1 MRILTATTAACAA
14 TLACLASPARAQ
26 DAKSFEI
33 YGFAQADY
41 IQDFKRVDPAW
52 QDTLRPSRIP
62 TTEGQFGSDG
72 QAILSIK
79 QSRFGV
85 RGSNPV
91 GGDTF
96 EFKFEFDLFGV
107 GVDAGQT
114 TMRVRHVYGSWGNWL
129 AGQTNTLFMDIDI
142 FPNVIDY
149 WGPNG
154 MVFVRTPQI
163 RWTPIRRND
172 STFAVAI
179 ERPGND
185 IDVGQFSRFEDQG
198 LANFQPNNEIPDI
211 TAQYRM
217 VQDWGHLQIA
227 GILRKLGLEN
237 TINPANIVKHDD
249 TGWGVD
255 VTASIKVGER
265 DKVLLGFVTGA
276 GIATFMND
284 GGVDMA
290 PTTPNPATAD
300 AKAVDLTGVSA
311 YFDHYWNMKW
321 SSSIGY
327 SYDEVDNLNGQNG
340 NAFKRGEYFSAN
352 VLHTPAENI
361 LIGAELLWGKR
372 EDFNGNSG
380 NDSRIQF
387 SLKYSFGAKL

>member
-1 MRILTATTAACAA
+1 MRTLTTTTAACAA
-14 TLACLASPARAQ
+14 TLASLALPARGQ
-26 DAKSFEI
+26 DTKSFEI

-52 QDTLRPSRIP
+52 QDTLRPSKIP
-62 TTEGQFGSDG
+62 TTDGQFGSDG

-85 RGSNPV
+85 KGSNPV
-91 GGDTF
+91 GNDTF
-96 EFKFEFDLFGV
+96 EFKFEFDLYGT

-142 FPNVIDY
+142 FPNVVDY

-163 RWTPIRRND
+163 RWTPIHKSD

-179 ERPGND
+179 EKPGND

-198 LANFQPNNEIPDI
+198 LANFQANNEIPDI

-217 VQDWGHLQIA
+217 VQGWGHLQIA
-227 GILRKLGLEN
+227 GILRKLGIEN
-237 TINPANIVKHDD
+237 TINPANIVKRDD

-255 VTASIKVGER
+255 VTASIKVGDK

-290 PTTPNPATAD
+290 PTTANPLTTD
-300 AKAVDLTGVSA
+300 AKAVDLTGISA
-311 YFDHYWNMKW
+311 YFDHYWNSKW

-340 NAFKRGEYFSAN
+340 SAFKKGDYFSAN
-352 VLHTPAENI
+352 ILHTPADNI

>member
-1 MRILTATTAACAA
+1 MRTVTAISAACAA
-14 TLACLASPARAQ
+14 AITSLAAPAQAQ
-26 DAKSFEI
+26 DAKSFEV

-52 QDTLRPSRIP
+52 QDSLRPSKIP
-62 TTEGQFGSDG
+62 TTDGLYGSDG

-91 GGDTF
+91 GDDTF
-96 EFKFEFDLFGV
+96 KFQFEFDLYGV
-107 GVDAGQT
+107 GADAGQT

-142 FPNVIDY
+142 FPNTIDY

-163 RWTPIRRND
+163 RWTPVHSGDN
-172 STFAVAI
+172 TFAVAI
-179 ERPGND
+179 EKPGND

-198 LANFQPNNEIPDI
+198 LANFQANNEFPDI

-217 VQDWGHLQIA
+217 NQSWGHLQIA
-227 GILRKLGLEN
+227 GIFRKLGIEN
-237 TINPANIVKHDD
+237 VINPANIVKRDD

-255 VTASIKVGER
+255 VTASIKVGSR

-290 PTTPNPATAD
+290 PTTANPATAD
-300 AKAVDLTGVSA
+300 AQAVDLTGVSA
-311 YFDHYWNMKW
+311 YFDHYWNSKW

-327 SYDEVDNLNGQNG
+327 SYDEVDNLNGQAG
-340 NAFKRGEYFSAN
+340 NAFKKGDYFSAN
-352 VLHTPAENI
+352 ILNTPVENI
-361 LIGAELLWGKR
+361 LIGAEILWGKR

-387 SLKYSFGAKL
+387 SLKYNFGAKL

>member
-1 MRILTATTAACAA
+1 MATLKTTTALCAA

-26 DAKSFEI
+26 DTKSFEL

-41 IQDFKRVDPAW
+41 IQDFKRVDPVW
-52 QDTLRPSRIP
+52 QDTLRPSKIP
-62 TTEGQFGSDG
+62 TTDGIFGSDG

-85 RGSNPV
+85 RGSAPA
-91 GGDTF
+91 GDDTF
-96 EFKFEFDLFGV
+96 KFQFEFDLFGT

-129 AGQTNTLFMDIDI
+129 AGQTNTLFMDGDI
-142 FPNVIDY
+142 FPNTIDY

-163 RWTPIRRND
+163 RWTPIHGSD
-172 STFAVAI
+172 STLAVAI
-179 ERPGND
+179 EKPGND

-217 VQDWGHLQIA
+217 VKDWGHLQIA
-227 GILRKLGLEN
+227 GIVRKLGLEN
-237 TINPANIVKHDD
+237 TINPANIVKRDD

-255 VTASIKVGER
+255 VTGSLKIGQR

-290 PTTPNPATAD
+290 PTTANPATAD
-300 AKAVDLTGVSA
+300 AQAVDLTGVSA
-311 YFDHYWNMKW
+311 YYDHYWNSKW

-340 NAFKRGEYFSAN
+340 SAFKKGDYFSAN
-352 VLHTPAENI
+352 LLHTPTDNI
-361 LIGAELLWGKR
+361 LMGAEILWGKR
-372 EDFNGNSG
+372 EDFNGNTG
-380 NDSRIQF
+380 DDSRIQF
-387 SLKYSFGAKL
+387 TMKYSFGAKL

>member
-1 MRILTATTAACAA
+1 MRILTATTVCAA
-14 TLACLASPARAQ
+14 TLVSLASPAGAQ
-26 DAKSFEI
+26 DVKSFEV

-52 QDTLRPSRIP
+52 QDSLRPSKIP
-62 TTEGQFGSDG
+62 TTDGLYGSDG

-91 GGDTF
+91 GDDTF
-96 EFKFEFDLFGV
+96 KFQFEFDLYGV

-129 AGQTNTLFMDIDI
+129 AGQTSTLFMDIDI
-142 FPNVIDY
+142 FPNTIDY

-154 MVFVRTPQI
+154 MAFVRTPQI
-163 RWTPIRRND
+163 RWTPIHSGDN
-172 STFAVAI
+172 TFAVAI

-185 IDVGQFSRFEDQG
+185 IDVGQFSRYQDQG
-198 LANFQPNNEIPDI
+198 LASFQPNNEIPDI
-211 TAQYRM
+211 TAQYRI

-227 GILRKLGLEN
+227 GILRKLGVEN
-237 TINPANIVKHDD
+237 TINPANIVKRDD

-255 VTASIKVGER
+255 VTASIKVGDK

-276 GIATFMND
+276 GIATYMND

-290 PTTPNPATAD
+290 PTTPIPATAD

-311 YFDHYWNMKW
+311 YFDHYWNSKW

-327 SYDEVDNLNGQNG
+327 SYDEVDNLSGQNG
-340 NAFKRGEYFSAN
+340 SAFKKGDYFSAN
-352 VLHTPAENI
+352 MLHTPADNI

>member
-1 MRILTATTAACAA
+1 MRTLTATTAACAA
-14 TLACLASPARAQ
+14 TLACLASPAGAQ
-26 DAKSFEI
+26 DAKSFEV

-52 QDTLRPSRIP
+52 QDSLRPSKIP
-62 TTEGQFGSDG
+62 TTDGLYGSDG

-91 GGDTF
+91 GDDTF
-96 EFKFEFDLFGV
+96 KFQFEFDLYGV

-142 FPNVIDY
+142 FPNTIDY

-163 RWTPIRRND
+163 RWTPIHSGD

-179 ERPGND
+179 EKPGND

-217 VQDWGHLQIA
+217 VEGWGHLQIA

-237 TINPANIVKHDD
+237 TINPANIVKRDD

-290 PTTPNPATAD
+290 PTTANPLTAD

-311 YFDHYWNMKW
+311 YFDHYWNTKW

-340 NAFKRGEYFSAN
+340 GAFKKGDYFSAN
-352 VLHTPAENI
+352 ILHTPAENI

-380 NDSRIQF
+380 DDSRIQF

>member
-1 MRILTATTAACAA
+1 MRTIIATAVAVAAALTS
-14 TLACLASPARAQ
+14 LALPARAQ
-26 DAKSFEI
+26 NAKSFEV

-52 QDTLRPSRIP
+52 QDSLRPSKIP
-62 TTEGQFGSDG
+62 TTDGQFGSDG

-91 GGDTF
+91 GNDTF
-96 EFKFEFDLFGV
+96 EFKFEFDLYGV

-129 AGQTNTLFMDIDI
+129 AGQTHTLFMDIDI
-142 FPNVIDY
+142 FPNTIDY

-163 RWTPIRRND
+163 RWTPVHSGDN
-172 STFAVAI
+172 TFAVAI
-179 ERPGND
+179 EKPGND

-217 VQDWGHLQIA
+217 VQGWGHLQIA

-237 TINPANIVKHDD
+237 TINPANIVKRDD

-255 VTASIKVGER
+255 VTASIKVGDK

-290 PTTPNPATAD
+290 PTTVNPLTAD

-311 YFDHYWNMKW
+311 YFDHYWNSKW

-340 NAFKRGEYFSAN
+340 SAFKKGDYFSAN
-352 VLHTPAENI
+352 ILHTPADNI

>member
-1 MRILTATTAACAA
+1 MRTLTAATAACAA
-14 TLACLASPARAQ
+14 TLASLASPARAQ
-26 DAKSFEI
+26 DPKSFEI

-52 QDTLRPSRIP
+52 QDTLRPSKIP
-62 TTEGQFGSDG
+62 TTDGQFGSDG

-85 RGSNPV
+85 KGSNPV
-91 GGDTF
+91 GNDTF
-96 EFKFEFDLFGV
+96 EFKFEFDLYGT

-142 FPNVIDY
+142 FPNVVDY

-163 RWTPIRRND
+163 RWTPIHNGD
-172 STFAVAI
+172 NTFAVAI
-179 ERPGND
+179 EKPGND
-185 IDVGQFSRFEDQG
+185 IDVGQFARFEDQG
-198 LANFQPNNEIPDI
+198 LANFQANNEIPDI

-217 VQDWGHLQIA
+217 VQGWGHLQIA

-237 TINPANIVKHDD
+237 TINPANIVKRDD

-255 VTASIKVGER
+255 VTASIKVGDK

-290 PTTPNPATAD
+290 PTTVNPATAD
-300 AKAVDLTGVSA
+300 AKAVDLTGISA
-311 YFDHYWNMKW
+311 YFDHYWNSKW

-340 NAFKRGEYFSAN
+340 SAFKKGDYFSAN
-352 VLHTPAENI
+352 ILHTPVDNI

>member
-1 MRILTATTAACAA
+1 MRTVTAIACAA
-14 TLACLASPARAQ
+14 AIASLAAPTYAQ
-26 DAKSFEI
+26 DAKSFEV

-52 QDTLRPSRIP
+52 QDSLRPSKIP
-62 TTEGQFGSDG
+62 TTDGLYGSDG

-91 GGDTF
+91 GDDTF
-96 EFKFEFDLFGV
+96 KFQFEFDLYGV

-142 FPNVIDY
+142 FPNTIDY

-154 MVFVRTPQI
+154 MAFVRTPQI
-163 RWTPIRRND
+163 RWTPIHSGDN
-172 STFAVAI
+172 TFAVAI
-179 ERPGND
+179 EKPGND
-185 IDVGQFSRFEDQG
+185 IDVGQFSRYEDQG

-217 VQDWGHLQIA
+217 AQDWGHLQIA
-227 GILRKLGLEN
+227 GILRKLGVEN
-237 TINPANIVKHDD
+237 TINPANIVKRDD

-290 PTTPNPATAD
+290 PTTPIQATTD

-311 YFDHYWNMKW
+311 YFDHYWNTKW

-327 SYDEVDNLNGQNG
+327 SYDEVDNLAGQNG
-340 NAFKRGEYFSAN
+340 SAFKKGEYFSAN
-352 VLHTPAENI
+352 ILHTPAENI
-361 LIGAELLWGKR
+361 LIGAEILWGKR

-380 NDSRIQF
+380 DDSRIQF
-387 SLKYSFGAKL
+387 SLKYNFGAKF

>member
-1 MRILTATTAACAA
+1 MRTVTAATAA
-14 TLACLASPARAQ
+14 FAAALAGLAAPVHAQ
-26 DAKSFEI
+26 DAKSFEV
-33 YGFAQADY
+33 YGFAMADY

-52 QDTLRPSRIP
+52 QDTLRPSKIP

-72 QAILSIK
+72 QAMLSIK

-85 RGSNPV
+85 RGNAPT
-91 GGDTF
+91 GGDTLKF
-96 EFKFEFDLFGV
+96 QFEFDLYGT

-154 MVFVRTPQI
+154 MAFVRTPQI
-163 RWTPIRRND
+163 RWTPVHGADN
-172 STFAVAI
+172 TFAVAI

-185 IDVGQFSRFEDQG
+185 IDPGQFREVDPA
-198 LANFQPNNEIPDI
+198 LANFQADNKYPDI

-217 VQDWGHLQIA
+217 NQGWGHLQIA
-227 GILRKLGLEN
+227 GIVRKLGVEN
-237 TINPANIVKHDD
+237 IANPANIVKRDD

-255 VTASIKVGER
+255 VTASIKIGAR
-265 DKVLLGFVTGA
+265 DKILAGVVTGA
-276 GIATFMND
+276 GIATYMND

-290 PTTPNPATAD
+290 PTTAVVATTQAQ
-300 AKAVDLTGVSA
+300 AVDLTGVSA
-311 YFDHYWNMKW
+311 YFDHYWNSKW

-327 SYDEVDNLNGQNG
+327 SYDEVDNLGGQAG

-352 VLHTPAENI
+352 ILHTPADNI
-361 LIGAELLWGKR
+361 LIGAEVLWGKR
-372 EDFNGNSG
+372 EDKNGNSG
-380 NDSRIQF
+380 DDSRIQF
-387 SLKYSFGAKL
+387 SVKYNFGAKL

>member
-1 MRILTATTAACAA
+1 MRTLMATSAACAA
-14 TLACLASPARAQ
+14 TLATLASPARAQ
-26 DAKSFEI
+26 DTKSFEI

-52 QDTLRPSRIP
+52 QDTLRPSKIP
-62 TTEGQFGSDG
+62 TTDGLYGSDG

-85 RGSNPV
+85 RGTSEL
-91 GGDTF
+91 GGQKA
-96 EFKFEFDLFGV
+96 EFKFEFDLFGT

-114 TMRVRHVYGSWGNWL
+114 TMRVRHVYGAWGDWL

-142 FPNVIDY
+142 FPNVVDY

-163 RWTPIRRND
+163 RWTPIRSGDN
-172 STFAVAI
+172 TFAFAI
-179 ERPGND
+179 EKPGND

-198 LANFQPNNEIPDI
+198 LANFQANNELPDI

-217 VQDWGHLQIA
+217 VQGWGHLQIA

-237 TINPANIVKHDD
+237 TINPANIVKRDD

-255 VTASIKVGER
+255 VTASIKVGEK

-311 YFDHYWNMKW
+311 YFDHYWNSKW

-327 SYDEVDNLNGQNG
+327 SYDEVDNLNGQAG
-340 NAFKRGEYFSAN
+340 SAFKKGDYFSAN
-352 VLHTPAENI
+352 ILHTPAENI

>member
-1 MRILTATTAACAA
+1 MRTLTATTAAVAA
-14 TLACLASPARAQ
+14 TLASLASPVRAQ
-26 DAKSFEI
+26 DAKSFEV

-52 QDTLRPSRIP
+52 QDTLRPSKIP
-62 TTEGQFGSDG
+62 TTDGLYGSDG

-85 RGSNPV
+85 RGSAPA

-96 EFKFEFDLFGV
+96 EFKFEFDLFGT

-142 FPNVIDY
+142 FPNVVDY

-163 RWTPIRRND
+163 RWTPIHSGDN
-172 STFAVAI
+172 TFAVAI

-198 LANFQPNNEIPDI
+198 LANFQANNEIPDI

-217 VQDWGHLQIA
+217 VQGWGHLQIA

-237 TINPANIVKHDD
+237 TINPANIVKRDD

-290 PTTPNPATAD
+290 PTTPNPVTAD
-300 AKAVDLTGVSA
+300 AKAVDLTGLSA
-311 YFDHYWNMKW
+311 YFDHYWNSKW

-340 NAFKRGEYFSAN
+340 SAFKKGDYFSAN
-352 VLHTPAENI
+352 ILHTPVENI

-387 SLKYSFGAKL
+387 TLKYNFGAKF

>member
-1 MRILTATTAACAA
+1 MRTLTATTAACAA
-14 TLACLASPARAQ
+14 TLASLASPARAE
-26 DAKSFEI
+26 DTKSFEV

-52 QDTLRPSRIP
+52 QDTLRPSKIP
-62 TTEGQFGSDG
+62 TTDGLYGSDG

-85 RGSNPV
+85 RGSAPA
-91 GGDTF
+91 GSDTF
-96 EFKFEFDLFGV
+96 EFKFEFDLFGT

-142 FPNVIDY
+142 FPNVVDY

-163 RWTPIRRND
+163 RWTPIHRSD

-179 ERPGND
+179 EKPGND

-198 LANFQPNNEIPDI
+198 LANFQANNEIPDI

-217 VQDWGHLQIA
+217 VQGWGHLQIA

-237 TINPANIVKHDD
+237 NINPANIVKRDD

-255 VTASIKVGER
+255 VTASIKVGEK

-290 PTTPNPATAD
+290 PTTANPATAD
-300 AKAVDLTGVSA
+300 AKAVDLTGISA
-311 YFDHYWNMKW
+311 YFDHYWNSKW

-340 NAFKRGEYFSAN
+340 SAFKKGDYFSAN
-352 VLHTPAENI
+352 ILHTPVDNI

-372 EDFNGNSG
+372 TDFNGNSG
-380 NDSRIQF
+380 DDSRIQF
-387 SLKYSFGAKL
+387 TLKYNFGAKF

>member
-1 MRILTATTAACAA
+1 MRTVTAIACAA
-14 TLACLASPARAQ
+14 AIASLAAPTYAQ
-26 DAKSFEI
+26 DAKSFEV

-52 QDTLRPSRIP
+52 QDSLRPSKIP
-62 TTEGQFGSDG
+62 TTDGLYGSDG

-91 GGDTF
+91 GDDTF
-96 EFKFEFDLFGV
+96 KFQFEFDLYGV

-142 FPNVIDY
+142 FPNTIDY

-154 MVFVRTPQI
+154 MAFVRTPQI
-163 RWTPIRRND
+163 RWTPIHSGGN
-172 STFAVAI
+172 TFAVAI
-179 ERPGND
+179 EKPGND
-185 IDVGQFSRFEDQG
+185 IDVGQFSRYEDQG

-217 VQDWGHLQIA
+217 AQDWGHLQIA
-227 GILRKLGLEN
+227 GILRKLGVEN
-237 TINPANIVKHDD
+237 TINPANIVKRDD

-290 PTTPNPATAD
+290 PTTPIQATTD

-311 YFDHYWNMKW
+311 YFDHYWNTKW

-327 SYDEVDNLNGQNG
+327 SYDEVDNLAGQNG
-340 NAFKRGEYFSAN
+340 SAFKKGEYFSAN
-352 VLHTPAENI
+352 ILHTPAENI
-361 LIGAELLWGKR
+361 LIGAEILWGKR

-380 NDSRIQF
+380 DDSRIQF
-387 SLKYSFGAKL
+387 SLKYNFGAKF

>member
-1 MRILTATTAACAA
+1 MRTLTATTAACAA
-14 TLACLASPARAQ
+14 TLASLALPARAQ
-26 DAKSFEI
+26 DAKSFEV

-52 QDTLRPSRIP
+52 QDSLRPSKIP
-62 TTEGQFGSDG
+62 TTDGLYGSDG

-85 RGSNPV
+85 RGSAPA
-91 GGDTF
+91 GSDTF
-96 EFKFEFDLFGV
+96 EFKFEFDLYGV

-129 AGQTNTLFMDIDI
+129 AGQTNTLFMDGDI
-142 FPNVIDY
+142 FPNTIDY

-163 RWTPIRRND
+163 RWTPIHSGDN
-172 STFAVAI
+172 TFAVAI
-179 ERPGND
+179 EKPGND

-227 GILRKLGLEN
+227 GIFRKLGLEN

-255 VTASIKVGER
+255 VTASIKVGEK

-311 YFDHYWNMKW
+311 YFDHYWNTKW

-327 SYDEVDNLNGQNG
+327 SYDEVDNLSGQNG
-340 NAFKRGEYFSAN
+340 SAFKKGDYFSAN
-352 VLHTPAENI
+352 ILHTPADNI
-361 LIGAELLWGKR
+361 LIGAEILWGKR

>member
-1 MRILTATTAACAA
+1 MRTIAATTAACAA
-14 TLACLASPARAQ
+14 TLAGLASPARAQ

-52 QDTLRPSRIP
+52 QDTLRPSKIP
-62 TTEGQFGSDG
+62 TTDGLYGSDG

-91 GGDTF
+91 GNDTF
-96 EFKFEFDLFGV
+96 EFKFELDLFGT

-114 TMRVRHVYGSWGNWL
+114 TIRVRHVYGSWGNWL
-129 AGQTNTLFMDIDI
+129 AGQTNTLFMDSDI

-154 MVFVRTPQI
+154 TVSVRTPQI
-163 RWTPIRRND
+163 RWTPIHHGD
-172 STFAVAI
+172 DTFAVAI
-179 ERPGND
+179 EKPSND

-211 TAQYRM
+211 TAQYRK

-237 TINPANIVKHDD
+237 TIDPANIVKRDD

-255 VTASIKVGER
+255 VTASVKVGER

-311 YFDHYWNMKW
+311 YFDHYWSSKW

-340 NAFKRGEYFSAN
+340 NAFKKGDYFSAN
-352 VLHTPAENI
+352 ILHTPADNI

>member
-1 MRILTATTAACAA
+1 MRTLTATTAACAA
-14 TLACLASPARAQ
+14 TLASLASPARAE
-26 DAKSFEI
+26 DTKSFEV

-52 QDTLRPSRIP
+52 QDTLRPSKIP
-62 TTEGQFGSDG
+62 TTDGLYGSDG

-85 RGSNPV
+85 RGSAPA
-91 GGDTF
+91 GSDTF
-96 EFKFEFDLFGV
+96 EFKFEFDLFGT

-142 FPNVIDY
+142 FPNVVDY

-163 RWTPIRRND
+163 RWTPIHRSD

-179 ERPGND
+179 EKPGND

-198 LANFQPNNEIPDI
+198 LANFQANNEIPDI

-217 VQDWGHLQIA
+217 VQGWGHLQIA

-237 TINPANIVKHDD
+237 NINPANIVKRDD

-255 VTASIKVGER
+255 VTASIKVGEK

-290 PTTPNPATAD
+290 PTTANPATAD
-300 AKAVDLTGVSA
+300 AKAVDLTGISA
-311 YFDHYWNMKW
+311 YFDHYWNSKW

-340 NAFKRGEYFSAN
+340 SAFKKGDYVSAKI
-352 VLHTPAENI
+352 LHTPVDNI

-372 EDFNGNSG
+372 TDFNGNSG
-380 NDSRIQF
+380 DDSRIQF
-387 SLKYSFGAKL
+387 TLKYNFGAKF

>member
-1 MRILTATTAACAA
+1 MRTPTAITAACAA
-14 TLACLASPARAQ
+14 TLASLASPVRAQ
-26 DAKSFEI
+26 DAKSFEV

-52 QDTLRPSRIP
+52 QDTLRPSKIP
-62 TTEGQFGSDG
+62 TTDGVFGSDG

-85 RGSNPV
+85 RGSAPA
-91 GGDTF
+91 GSDTF
-96 EFKFEFDLFGV
+96 EFKFEFDLFGT

-142 FPNVIDY
+142 FPNVVDY

-163 RWTPIRRND
+163 RWTPIHRGDN
-172 STFAVAI
+172 TFAVAI
-179 ERPGND
+179 EKPGND

-211 TAQYRM
+211 TAQYRT
-217 VQDWGHLQIA
+217 VQSWGHLQIA

-237 TINPANIVKHDD
+237 TINPANIVKRDD

-255 VTASIKVGER
+255 VTASIKVGEK

-311 YFDHYWNMKW
+311 YFDHYWNSKW

-327 SYDEVDNLNGQNG
+327 SYDEVDNLTGQNG
-340 NAFKRGEYFSAN
+340 SAFKKGDYFSAN
-352 VLHTPAENI
+352 ILHTPVDNI
-361 LIGAELLWGKR
+361 LIGAEILWGKR

-387 SLKYSFGAKL
+387 TLKYNFGAKF

>member
-1 MRILTATTAACAA
+1 MRTLTTTTAACAA
-14 TLACLASPARAQ
+14 TLASLASPAQAQ
-26 DAKSFEI
+26 DAKSFEV

-52 QDTLRPSRIP
+52 QDTLRPSKIP
-62 TTEGQFGSDG
+62 TTDGAFGSDG
-72 QAILSIK
+72 QAMLSIK

-91 GGDTF
+91 GDDTF
-96 EFKFEFDLFGV
+96 KFQFEFDLFGV
-107 GVDAGQT
+107 GADAGQT

-129 AGQTNTLFMDIDI
+129 AGQTNTLFMDGDI
-142 FPNVIDY
+142 FPNTIDY

-154 MVFVRTPQI
+154 MAFVRTPQI
-163 RWTPIRRND
+163 RWTPIHKSDN
-172 STFAVAI
+172 TFAVAI

-185 IDVGQFSRFEDQG
+185 IDVGQFSRYQDQG
-198 LANFQPNNEIPDI
+198 LANFVPNNEIPDI
-211 TAQYRM
+211 TAQWRT
-217 VQDWGHLQIA
+217 VQSWGHLQIA
-227 GILRKLGLEN
+227 GILRKLGIEN
-237 TINPANIVKHDD
+237 TINPANIVKRDD

-255 VTASIKVGER
+255 VTASIKVGNR

-290 PTTPNPATAD
+290 PTTPIQATTD

-311 YFDHYWNMKW
+311 YFDHYWNSKW

-327 SYDEVDNLNGQNG
+327 SYDEVDNLAGQNA
-340 NAFKRGEYFSAN
+340 NAFKKGEYFSAN
-352 VLHTPAENI
+352 ILHTPADNI
-361 LIGAELLWGKR
+361 LIGAEILWGKR
-372 EDFNGNSG
+372 EDHNGNSG
-380 NDSRIQF
+380 DDSRIQF
-387 SLKYSFGAKL
+387 SLKYNFGAKL

>member
-1 MRILTATTAACAA
+1 MRIFTTTTVLCAA
-14 TLACLASPARAQ
+14 TLASLALPARAQ
-26 DAKSFEI
+26 DAKSFEV

-41 IQDFKRVDPAW
+41 IEDFKRVDPAW
-52 QDTLRPSRIP
+52 QDTLRPSKIP
-62 TTEGQFGSDG
+62 TTDGVFGSDG
-72 QAILSIK
+72 QAMLSIK

-85 RGSNPV
+85 RGNAPAGS
-91 GGDTF
+91 DTF
-96 EFKFEFDLFGV
+96 KFQFEFDLFGV

-129 AGQTNTLFMDIDI
+129 AGQTNTLFMDGDI
-142 FPNVIDY
+142 FPNTIDY

-154 MVFVRTPQI
+154 MAFVRTPQI
-163 RWTPIRRND
+163 RWTPIHNGD

-185 IDVGQFSRFEDQG
+185 IDVGLFSRYEDQG

-217 VQDWGHLQIA
+217 VQGWGHLQIA
-227 GILRKLGLEN
+227 GILRKLGVEN

-290 PTTPNPATAD
+290 PTTAIPATAD

-311 YFDHYWNMKW
+311 YFDHYWNSKW

-327 SYDEVDNLNGQNG
+327 SYDEVDNLAGQNA
-340 NAFKRGEYFSAN
+340 NSFKKGEYFSAN
-352 VLHTPAENI
+352 ILHTPTDNI
-361 LIGAELLWGKR
+361 LIGAEILWGKR
-372 EDFNGNSG
+372 DDHNGNSG
-380 NDSRIQF
+380 DDSRIQF
-387 SLKYSFGAKL
+387 SLKYNFGAKL